1 METKET
7 LQTKVGEL
15 ESQISNLASE
25 LEREKRVLRDV
36 NKPTMS
42 ENVYELLIE
51 TIRNTVQDISFSE
64 GDFDYEMSMEYD
76 NKVELN
82 YLNFNEHDGISDDI
96 IQSIDNE
103 FRVIENEENPTD
115 ND

>member
-1 METKET
+1 
-7 LQTKVGEL
+7 
-15 ESQISNLASE
+15 
-25 LEREKRVLRDV
+25 
-36 NKPTMS
+36 
-42 ENVYELLIE
+42 
-51 TIRNTVQDISFSE
+51 
-64 GDFDYEMSMEYD
+64 MEYD

-82 YLNFNEHDGISDDI
+82 YLNFNEQESMFDDI